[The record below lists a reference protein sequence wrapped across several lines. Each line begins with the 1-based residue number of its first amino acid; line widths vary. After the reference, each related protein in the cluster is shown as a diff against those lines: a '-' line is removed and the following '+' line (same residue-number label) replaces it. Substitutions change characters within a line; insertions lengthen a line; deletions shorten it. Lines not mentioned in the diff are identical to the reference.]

1 MIEAD
6 HARLVQ
12 AVQTN
17 CHIADARHAADLTLC
32 NYLLQMREFFRWERG
47 LPFGAALPRA
57 EVGAWIAEREALWEA
72 LEARAFE
79 PLPLPGRDEPLDPFD
94 VEAINRELLPRGW
107 LYGAG
112 LVGGGRPVFFLAHCH
127 SEGRRE
133 GLRVQQAGLELARGL
148 AAPPAALAAG
158 ADGPIVLRRES
169 LARACWERYEA
180 FGLRPVAGSA
190 FGAVVRVY
198 GFDDGFEAALA
209 RWLDDHTEVAL
220 LHELGEYRAGQWLGE
235 DWAVLRQALPSRR
248 ALLAAAAVRDQ
259 LADLGLTL
267 PTLLERGAGPSLH
280 AWFATYDGLREALF
294 PGLVDAYR
302 AWRDGD
308 QGRQLRSAIG
318 TGYAHFE
325 RLATQ
330 MLALHRHE
338 GAEAGTA
345 IAQLLGDEGA
355 ICRPGRD
362 AGAGAAPAR
371 GTN

>member
-1 MIEAD
+1 MTTDAD
-6 HARLVQ
+6 KARLVQ

-47 LPFGAALPRA
+47 LPFGATLPRA
-57 EVGAWIAEREALWEA
+57 DVGAWIAEREALWEGY
-72 LEARAFE
+72 EACPFE
-79 PLPLPGRDEPLDPFD
+79 PLPLPGRDEPVDPFE
-94 VEAINRELLPRGW
+94 VEAVNRELLPLGW

-112 LVGGGRPVFFLAHCH
+112 LVGQGRPVFFLAHCH
-127 SEGRRE
+127 AEGRRD
-133 GLRVQQAGLELARGL
+133 GLRVQQAGRELARGL

-190 FGAVVRVY
+190 FDAVVRAY
-198 GFDDGFEAALA
+198 GFDDGFEAALP

-220 LHELGEYRAGQWLGE
+220 LHELGEHRAGQWLGA
-235 DWAVLRQALPSRR
+235 DWSALRLGLPSRR
-248 ALLAAAAVRDQ
+248 VELAAAAVRDH

-280 AWFATYDGLREALF
+280 AWFAAYDGLREALF

-302 AWRDGD
+302 AWRRGD
-308 QGRQLRSAIG
+308 QGRQLRAAIAIG
-318 TGYAHFE
+318 YGHFE
-325 RLATQ
+325 RLAAQ
-330 MLALHRHE
+330 MLALQRRD
-338 GAEAGTA
+338 GAEAGVA
-345 IAQLLGDEGA
+345 IARALFDEA
-355 ICRPGRD
+355 AVCRLVGD
-362 AGAGAAPAR
+362 AGAAAAP
-371 GTN
+371 GTK